1 MKVSVR
7 SWLALAL
14 VVVAGA
20 ALVAQS
26 GHVMQTAAELKWGPA
41 PPFIPAGAQIAVLSG
56 DPSKPAPYTVQLKF
70 PANYTVM
77 PHSHPTDENVAILSG
92 ELFMGTGDKLNKP
105 SAKAMGPGGYS
116 LVPANSSHFVYTKAA
131 TTILLYGTGPVEFK
145 YVNPAD
151 DPRNKK

>member
-1 MKVSVR
+1 MKVTVR
-7 SWLALAL
+7 AWLAVAL
-14 VVVAGA
+14 VGMAGA
-20 ALVAQS
+20 ALVAQA

-92 ELFMGTGDKLNKP
+92 SLHMGTGDKLDKAA
-105 SAKAMGPGGYS
+105 AKAMGPGGYS
-116 LVPANSSHFVYTKAA
+116 LVPAHSNHFVFTTAP

-145 YVNPAD
+145 YVNPGD